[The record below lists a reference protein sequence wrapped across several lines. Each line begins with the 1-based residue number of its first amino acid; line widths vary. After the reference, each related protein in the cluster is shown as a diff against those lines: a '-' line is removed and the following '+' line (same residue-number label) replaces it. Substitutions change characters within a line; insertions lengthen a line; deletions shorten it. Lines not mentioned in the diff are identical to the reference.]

1 MKIENEF
8 KSYDKCILKNI
19 SLEID
24 KGIYRVEGENGSG
37 KSTLLQLL
45 AGLETFD
52 SGLKNCVSK
61 DVLYLDTNQLGIIP
75 FTIEENLQLLCDSFQ
90 IHLSFE
96 DKEQINTFFDNKI
109 GDNYMTASTGTKFKL
124 GLSLIFAKNW
134 DYIFIDETL
143 STVDARSID
152 MIAKRL
158 ISMKESS
165 TIIYVSHNLL
175 HQELISKS
183 QRILIEEGQVYEI
196 SNK

>member
-1 MKIENEF
+1 MKIENES

-61 DVLYLDTNQLGIIP
+61 DVLYLDTNQLGVVP

-152 MIAKRL
+152 MIAKHL

-175 HQELISKS
+175 NQELISKS
-183 QRILIEEGQVYEI
+183 QRILIEEGRVYEI